1 MNTNTRHANRN
12 AFSVWDDEGG
22 SLDRTH
28 DSDARGEH
36 RYPDRHQT
44 GAERKARQERDDLKR
59 ALAGRRTPP
68 PARRGTRL

>member
-1 MNTNTRHANRN
+1 MNTHIRHTHHNI
-12 AFSVWDDEGG
+12 FFWEDESG

-44 GAERKARQERDDLKR
+44 GAEQKARQERDDLKR
-59 ALAGRRTPP
+59 ALAGRRIPLP
-68 PARRGTRL
+68 VRRGARP